1 MPLTFD
7 GSLNTVAGL
16 SSLTVNGFFLTPNT
30 ITSSVTVPAGYN
42 GSLNGPITIANN
54 VVLTIATGARLVIL

>member
-42 GSLNGPITIANN
+42 GS
-54 VVLTIATGARLVIL
+54 